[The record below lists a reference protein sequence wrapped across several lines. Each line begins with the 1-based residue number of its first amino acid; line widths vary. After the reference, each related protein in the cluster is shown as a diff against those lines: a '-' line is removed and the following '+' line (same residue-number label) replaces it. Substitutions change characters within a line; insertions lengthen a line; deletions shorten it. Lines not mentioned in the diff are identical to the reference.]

1 VISLRFHGDRFR
13 DSESFAQLLEKP
25 ATINDKTRFAPGN
38 PARCAGAMAMGIE
51 PLRKITS
58 ECATIQELSDFALS
72 PMTSGNDLWKNEY
85 KAIEGS

>member
-1 VISLRFHGDRFR
+1 
-13 DSESFAQLLEKP
+13 
-25 ATINDKTRFAPGN
+25 
-38 PARCAGAMAMGIE
+38 MAMGIE